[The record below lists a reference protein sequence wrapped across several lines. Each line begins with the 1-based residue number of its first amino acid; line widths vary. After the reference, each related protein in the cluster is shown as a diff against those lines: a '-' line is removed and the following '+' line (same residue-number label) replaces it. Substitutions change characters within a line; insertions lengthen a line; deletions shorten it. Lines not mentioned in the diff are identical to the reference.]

1 MRIRQVRP
9 EFFTDP
15 VLGRLSNDAR
25 LIYIGL
31 WCIADDAGWLEWD
44 VPHIAAMLSPYQSVL
59 VRERMTTRAA
69 EQLVAAERVQ
79 VFPCGCALIPRL
91 ADHQKIGGTKSFTF
105 RDRHDS
111 RHVHTNTD
119 ESRHSRTSTPV
130 GRYVGS
136 EVGKSRERA
145 TTNGDDRAERLAA
158 FRRQGLPVDAA

>member
-25 LIYIGL
+25 LVYIGL

-44 VPHIAAMLSPYQSVL
+44 VEHIAAMLSPYQSVQ
-59 VRERMTTRAA
+59 VRTRTTRRAV
-69 EQLVAAERVQ
+69 ETLVGAGRV
-79 VFPCGCALIPRL
+79 VLHDCGCALIPRL
-91 ADHQKIGGTKSFTF
+91 ADHQKIGGNKSFTV
-105 RDRHDS
+105 RDRHVE
-111 RHVHTNTD
+111 RHSPD

-145 TTNGDDRAERLAA
+145 TTNGDERAERLAA